1 MNDDAL
7 PASLPAS
14 LAAAWGIAERP
25 GRGPKPGL
33 DLDRIVAAAVKIAA
47 TDGLAAVS
55 MSRVAS
61 ELGASTM
68 SLYRYV
74 AAKDELLALM
84 LDAGTGP
91 PPEFPDPSI
100 GWREGLKMWAHAE
113 RAAMLR
119 SPWVV
124 HLPISGPPIT
134 PHQMAWLEQALRFL
148 GDTKL
153 TEDEKLSVVLLLSG
167 FVWRDT
173 TLAIDIASTSGDS
186 PDGKW
191 PRLLANYSSILNR
204 LADPAKFPALRA
216 ALDAGIFD
224 RPGEFDDEFRFGL
237 ERVLDGIGVL
247 VAERVLTAE
256 RG

>member
-1 MNDDAL
+1 MDELA
-7 PASLPAS
+7 LPAS
-14 LAAAWGIAERP
+14 LAAAWGVQERP

-33 DLDRIVAAAVKIAA
+33 NLDRIVEAAVRVAA
-47 TDGLAAVS
+47 TEGLAAVS

-91 PPEFPDPSI
+91 PPEFPDPAV
-100 GWREGLKMWAHAE
+100 GWRAGLTAWANAVRE
-113 RAAMLR
+113 AMLR

-134 PHQMAWLEQALRFL
+134 PYQIAWLEQALRFL

-153 TEDEKLSVVLLLSG
+153 AEEEKLSTVMLVSG
-167 FVWRDT
+167 YVWRNT
-173 TLAIDIASTSGDS
+173 TLAIDMMNAAG

-191 PRLLANYSSILNR
+191 PRVLAHYGEILTR
-204 LADPAKFPALRA
+204 LTDPAEFPAVRA
-216 ALDAGIFD
+216 AIASGIFD
-224 RPGEFDDEFRFGL
+224 LPGDFVDEFKFGL
-237 ERVLDGIGVL
+237 DRILDGVGVL
-247 VAERVLTAE
+247 VAARS
-256 RG
+256 

>member
-1 MNDDAL
+1 MNS
-7 PASLPAS
+7 PLPAS
-14 LAAAWGIAERP
+14 LAAAWGVHERP
-25 GRGPKPGL
+25 GRGPKPAL
-33 DLDRIVAAAVKIAA
+33 NLDRIVEAAVRVAA
-47 TDGLAAVS
+47 TEGLTAVS

-91 PPEFPDPSI
+91 PPEFPDPAI
-100 GWREGLKMWAHAE
+100 GWRAGLTLWATAV
-113 RAAMLR
+113 RDAMLH

-134 PHQMAWLEQALRFL
+134 PHQIAWLEQALRFL

-153 TEDEKLSVVLLLSG
+153 AEQEKLSSVLLVSG
-167 FVWRDT
+167 YVWRNT
-173 TLAIDIASTSGDS
+173 TLAIDIQNAAG

-191 PRLLANYSSILNR
+191 PRVLANYGEILTR
-204 LADPAKFPALRA
+204 VTDPATFPAVRA
-216 ALDAGIFD
+216 AVASGIFD
-224 RPGEFDDEFRFGL
+224 EPGDFTDEFTFGL
-237 ERVLDGIGVL
+237 DRILDGIGIL
-247 VAERVLTAE
+247 VTARE
-256 RG
+256 

>member
-1 MNDDAL
+1 MDELA
-7 PASLPAS
+7 LPAS
-14 LAAAWGIAERP
+14 LAAAWGVHDRR

-33 DLDRIVAAAVKIAA
+33 DLDRIVQAAVKVAA

-91 PPEFPDPSI
+91 PPAFPDPSI
-100 GWREGLKMWAHAE
+100 GWRDGLTLWA
-113 RAAMLR
+113 RAVREAMIR

-134 PHQMAWLEQALRFL
+134 PQQIAWLEQALRFL
-148 GDTKL
+148 RDTKL
-153 TEDEKLSVVLLLSG
+153 HEGEKMSVVLLISG
-167 FVWRDT
+167 YVWRDT
-173 TLAIDIASTSGDS
+173 TLAIDMQNASG
-186 PDGKW
+186 PDDKW
-191 PRLLANYSSILNR
+191 PRVTANYGKTLNR
-204 LADPAKFPALRA
+204 LLDPADFPALTA
-216 ALDAGIFD
+216 TIASGIFD
-224 RPGEFDDEFRFGL
+224 GPSDFEDEFDFGL
-237 ERVLDGIGVL
+237 ERILDGVGVL
-247 VAERVLTAE
+247 VAARD
-256 RG
+256 